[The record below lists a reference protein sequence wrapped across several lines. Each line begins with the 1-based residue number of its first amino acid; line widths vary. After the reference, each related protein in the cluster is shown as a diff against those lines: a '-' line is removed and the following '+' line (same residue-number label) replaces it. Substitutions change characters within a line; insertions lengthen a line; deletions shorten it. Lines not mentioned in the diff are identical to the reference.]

1 MRPFIIL
8 FLALIG
14 TISVAAQS
22 LDTLDALIAN
32 GKMVDAKI
40 YRDRI
45 TDSSTINSMRGKILT
60 GKLYQELFKQSLQE
74 FGIKNNNWL
83 AISCNAYVDGVTI
96 LAKQAR
102 VPDSLYLIIADCYEH
117 CIKEAVFEDST
128 GSKLLATDLY
138 YAGHY
143 SATLWS
149 LLSGLTIKDSG
160 LLRSIGLYFYK
171 QGILA
176 TDHHEMET
184 QFNRARHYLQPIAA
198 FKQEDVLS
206 ALKIMDEKLK

>member
-8 FLALIG
+8 FLAVLS
-14 TISVAAQS
+14 TFSVAAQS

-32 GKMVDAKI
+32 GKLVDAKL

-45 TDSSTINSMRGKILT
+45 TDSNTVNSMRGKLLT

-83 AISCNAYVDGVTI
+83 ATSCNAYVDGVTM
-96 LAKQAR
+96 LAKQTR
-102 VPDSLYLIIADCYEH
+102 VPDSLYLLIADCYEN
-117 CIKEAVFEDST
+117 CIKEAVFEDTT
-128 GSKLLATDLY
+128 GSKLLAADLY

-149 LLSGLTIKDSG
+149 LLSGLPIKDAN
-160 LLRSIGLYFYK
+160 LLRSIGMYFYK
-171 QGILA
+171 QGNMAIDSA
-176 TDHHEMET
+176 EMET
-184 QFNRARHYLQPIAA
+184 QFKRAQHYLQPIAA
-198 FKQEDVLS
+198 FKQEEVLT